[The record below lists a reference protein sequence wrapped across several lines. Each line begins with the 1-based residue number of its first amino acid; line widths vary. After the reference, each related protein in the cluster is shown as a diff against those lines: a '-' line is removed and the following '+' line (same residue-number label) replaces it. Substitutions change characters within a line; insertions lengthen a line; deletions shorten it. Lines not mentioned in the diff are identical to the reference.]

1 MTLKELMLQMGS
13 KNGRFDPC
21 APEWYMRLS
30 ASKDPVEQIM
40 GWMQYHT
47 VRFPIRSPYAC
58 DQDGNPLTLKHL
70 AADYNWSTRM
80 AQKYWMRATA
90 KHYVKKVE
98 GKLYLRAD
106 FKVKGL
112 IVDEDGSSTNVVS
125 IDPTEAYM
133 DSLAPYLREQVAK
146 LPAGRITE
154 LATRWTSWDKARKD
168 VEADAMQAARERM
181 KPYETALYGEYKVTV
196 KSLPAR
202 QDKRAKAAN
211 VHVTMDL
218 FDFAPVPKG
227 AQSSAVLNPNGE
239 EKQPTVPTA
248 RHGIESAAS
257 PDRRAAEPMG
267 RKVDERPAVAFS
279 AGNPVNRSASPVPTP
294 SVGRNSNGGVG
305 RQSVVAHQTERT
317 PADRPADLA
326 TLAAAMLA
334 VEITETLAIKQLFVL
349 CRVEAPDCTPEEVAH
364 WVLRKIAIKQGK
376 RVPNW
381 IGYLH
386 TAVPPCFERAG
397 FEAWR
402 KEQRAFDT
410 TENANTERQ
419 RGRARRIL
427 DLPPEM
433 RRPNG
438 DWRDADGDLIC
449 DDGDREWA
457 RRILGETERAMGVA

>member
-30 ASKDPVEQIM
+30 ASKDPVERIM

-98 GKLYLRAD
+98 NKLYLRAD

-125 IDPTEAYM
+125 IDPTDAYM

-146 LPAGRITE
+146 LPAARITE
-154 LATRWTSWDKARKD
+154 LATRWTAWDNARKD
-168 VEADAMQAARERM
+168 VEADAMQAAREKM
-181 KPYETALYGEYKVTV
+181 KPYETALYGEYKVNL
-196 KSLPAR
+196 KSLAER
-202 QDKRAKAAN
+202 QQKRAKSAN

-248 RHGIESAAS
+248 RNAIESAVS
-257 PDRRAAEPMG
+257 PDHRAAG
-267 RKVDERPAVAFS
+267 QS
-279 AGNPVNRSASPVPTP
+279 
-294 SVGRNSNGGVG
+294 SVGRNSNSGAGTEM
-305 RQSVVAHQTERT
+305 VAHSNPRT
-317 PADRPADLA
+317 SLPRPADPISATVPPAGTKASPSPSSDTAADPLLSQPRKQPKPPPELA
-326 TLAAAMLA
+326 PVAAAMLT
-334 VEITETLAIKQLFVL
+334 VGITESVAIK
-349 CRVEAPDCTPEEVAH
+349 
-364 WVLRKIAIKQGK
+364 
-376 RVPNW
+376 
-381 IGYLH
+381 
-386 TAVPPCFERAG
+386 
-397 FEAWR
+397 
-402 KEQRAFDT
+402 
-410 TENANTERQ
+410 
-419 RGRARRIL
+419 
-427 DLPPEM
+427 
-433 RRPNG
+433 
-438 DWRDADGDLIC
+438 
-449 DDGDREWA
+449 
-457 RRILGETERAMGVA
+457 